1 MALLQQKRF
10 TTGIRFL
17 GNLNCN
23 QWRIRIYSLDLAKH
37 IKDGSI
43 RVIFKTM
50 DKIRFSKA

>member
-23 QWRIRIYSLDLAKH
+23 QWIIRIYSLDLAKH
-37 IKDGSI
+37 IKDGGV

-50 DKIRFSKA
+50 DKIRFFKA